1 MASSII
7 WFRRDLRLADNAAL
21 SAAIRQGE
29 VIPAFVIDPALLNS
43 DRVGAKRLAWLAAN
57 LRALDR
63 SLRERGSQLVVRRG
77 EPAAE
82 LIKLARETN
91 ATNVFFN
98 LDLTPYAR
106 KRDQRVAL
114 ELEQNGITV
123 ESFDDMTVHHPEEVV
138 TQTGR
143 PYQVFTA
150 FKKAWLALP
159 KPAADDVEAP
169 PDQMP
174 LPEDLRHRA
183 ASLWDCERFRL
194 ARPRFADR
202 ASRSNL
208 DLVKEDCF
216 VVLRTPRND
225 ASLELPA
232 AGEAA
237 ALDRLNDFLEE
248 TIYGYGAGRNQL
260 DRTATSFLSPYLR
273 FGALS
278 IRQAYWGAK
287 AAIDLAPVGRDNISP
302 GQVNNLPHHSAEA
315 WLNELIWREFYMALL
330 YHFPHTIEQ
339 PLREQFADF
348 EWLDDYAAFIAWC
361 EGRTGYPVVDAALR
375 QLTATGWMHN
385 RARMIVASFLT
396 KDLLI
401 DWRKGERYFMQQLID
416 GDSASN
422 VGGWQWAA
430 GVGADAQPFFRVFNP
445 TLQGQRFDPAGV
457 FVKQWLP
464 ELRGVP
470 IEYVHEPWKLSVSDQ
485 REYGVLIG
493 RDYPAPI
500 VDHGFA
506 RDRALRHYRHSC
518 NLRLAVNS

>member
-1 MASSII
+1 MTRSII

-21 SAAIRQGE
+21 LAGIRQGE
-29 VIPAFVIDPALLNS
+29 VIPAFVIDPVLLQS
-43 DRVGAKRLAWLAAN
+43 DRVGPKRVAWLAAN
-57 LRALDR
+57 VRELDR
-63 SLRERGSQLVVRRG
+63 SLRARGSQLIVRRG

-82 LIKLARETN
+82 LIRLARETH

-98 LDLTPYAR
+98 LDLTPFAR
-106 KRDQRVAL
+106 RRDQRVAL

-123 ESFDDMTVHHPEEVV
+123 ESFDDLTVHHPEEVV

-159 KPAADDVEAP
+159 KPSTDETATLPE
-169 PDQMP
+169 QMP
-174 LPEDLRHRA
+174 LSMKVS
-183 ASLWDCERFRL
+183 SLPIDFDEV
-194 ARPRFADR
+194 D
-202 ASRSNL
+202 
-208 DLVKEDCF
+208 
-216 VVLRTPRND
+216 
-225 ASLELPA
+225 ELPA

-237 ALDRLNDFLEE
+237 AFDRLNDFLDE
-248 TIYGYGAGRNQL
+248 TVYGYGTGRNLL
-260 DRTATSFLSPYLR
+260 DRQATSFLSPYLR

-278 IRQAYWGAK
+278 IRQVYWGAK
-287 AAIDLAPVGRDNISP
+287 AAIDLATSKEAKS
-302 GQVNNLPHHSAEA
+302 SAEA
-315 WLNELIWREFYMALL
+315 WLSELIWREFYQALV
-330 YHFPHTIEQ
+330 YHFPHTIER
-339 PLREQFADF
+339 PLREQFAHF
-348 EWLDDYAAFIAWC
+348 EWLDDEESFAAWR
-361 EGRTGYPVVDAALR
+361 EGRTGYPVVDAAMRMLN
-375 QLTATGWMHN
+375 ATGWMHN

-401 DWRKGERYFMQQLID
+401 DWRIGERYFMQHLID

-470 IEYVHEPWKLSVSDQ
+470 IELIHEPWKLSASDQ
-485 REYGVLIG
+485 QQYGVIIG
-493 RDYPAPI
+493 TDYPAPI

-506 RDRALRHYRHSC
+506 RDRALRHYRHSR
-518 NLRLAVNS
+518 NLGLASSN

>member
-1 MASSII
+1 MTRSIV

-21 SAAIRQGE
+21 LAGIQQGE

-43 DRVGAKRLAWLAAN
+43 DRVGSKRIAWLAAN
-57 LRALDR
+57 VRELDRALRA
-63 SLRERGSQLVVRRG
+63 RGSRLIVRRG
-77 EPAAE
+77 ESAAE
-82 LIKLARETN
+82 LIKLARETQ

-114 ELEQNGITV
+114 ELEQNRHTV
-123 ESFDDMTVHHPEEVV
+123 EAFDDMTVHHPEEVV

-159 KPAADDVEAP
+159 KPAEDKTETLP
-169 PDQMP
+169 EQMP
-174 LPEDLRHRA
+174 LPKELRH
-183 ASLWDCERFRL
+183 CERFAPSAPPLRGQ
-194 ARPRFADR
+194 
-202 ASRSNL
+202 SVRSNL
-208 DLVKEDCF
+208 SLPDRDCF
-216 VVLRTPRND
+216 VALQTPRND
-225 ASLELPA
+225 AGLELPP
-232 AGEAA
+232 AGEGAG
-237 ALDRLNDFLEE
+237 LDRLNGFVEE
-248 TIYGYGAGRNQL
+248 TIYGYGTGRNQL
-260 DRTATSFLSPYLR
+260 AQNATSFLSPYLR

-287 AAIDLAPVGRDNISP
+287 AAIDLADSKEAKTG
-302 GQVNNLPHHSAEA
+302 AEA
-315 WLNELIWREFYMALL
+315 WLNELIWREFYQALL

-339 PLREQFADF
+339 PLREQFATCG
-348 EWLDDYAAFIAWC
+348 WLDDYATFIAWC
-361 EGRTGYPVVDAALR
+361 EGRTGYPVVDAAMRMLN
-375 QLTATGWMHN
+375 ATGWMHN

-445 TLQGQRFDPAGV
+445 TLQGQRFDPEGV

-464 ELRGVP
+464 ELRNVP
-470 IEYVHEPWKLSVSDQ
+470 IEYVHEPWKLSASDQ
-485 REYGVLIG
+485 RKYGVSLG
-493 RDYPAPI
+493 RDYPTPI
-500 VDHGFA
+500 VDHAFA
-506 RDRALRHYRHSC
+506 RDRALRHYRNNR
-518 NLRLAVNS
+518 NLRLAVNN

>member
-1 MASSII
+1 MAHSIV

-21 SAAIRQGE
+21 LAAIRQGE

-43 DRVGAKRLAWLAAN
+43 DRVGSKRVAWLAAN

-63 SLRERGSQLVVRRG
+63 SLRERGSQLIVRRG

-82 LIKLARETN
+82 LIKLARETQ

-106 KRDQRVAL
+106 QRDQRVAL
-114 ELEQNGITV
+114 ELEQNGLAV
-123 ESFDDMTVHHPEEVV
+123 ESFDDMTVHHPEDVV
-138 TQTGR
+138 TGTGR

-159 KPAADDVEAP
+159 KPAADEAAALP
-169 PDQMP
+169 ERMP
-174 LPEDLRHRA
+174 LSVSVP
-183 ASLWDCERFRL
+183 SL
-194 ARPRFADR
+194 
-202 ASRSNL
+202 
-208 DLVKEDCF
+208 
-216 VVLRTPRND
+216 T
-225 ASLELPA
+225 LEMDDVFEVPA
-232 AGEAA
+232 AGEGA

-260 DRTATSFLSPYLR
+260 DRNATSFLSPYLR

-287 AAIDLAPVGRDNISP
+287 AAIDLADDKEAQVG
-302 GQVNNLPHHSAEA
+302 AEA
-315 WLNELIWREFYMALL
+315 WLNELIWREFYQALL

-361 EGRTGYPVVDAALR
+361 EGRTGYPVVDAAMRMLN
-375 QLTATGWMHN
+375 ATGWMHN

-401 DWRKGERYFMQQLID
+401 DWRKGERYFMQHLID

-445 TLQGQRFDPAGV
+445 TLQGQRFDPDGV

-470 IEYVHEPWKLSVSDQ
+470 IEYVHEPWKLSASDQ
-485 REYGVLIG
+485 QRYGVTIG

-506 RDRALRHYRHSC
+506 RDRALRHYRNTS
-518 NLRLAVNS
+518 NSRLAVTA

>member
-1 MASSII
+1 LI
-7 WFRRDLRLADNAAL
+7 
-21 SAAIRQGE
+21 AAIRQGE
-29 VIPAFVIDPALLNS
+29 VIPAFVIDPVLLKS
-43 DRVGAKRLAWLAAN
+43 DRVGPQRVAWLAAN
-57 LRALDR
+57 LRELDR
-63 SLRERGSQLVVRRG
+63 SLRERGSQLIVRRG

-82 LIKLARETN
+82 LIKLARETQ

-114 ELEQNGITV
+114 ELEQNGIAV
-123 ESFDDMTVHHPEEVV
+123 ESFDDMTLHHPEEVV
-138 TQTGR
+138 TVTGR

-159 KPAADDVEAP
+159 KVAADDVEALP
-169 PDQMP
+169 EQMP
-174 LPEDLRHRA
+174 LPEEVGHRA
-183 ASLWDCERFRL
+183 ASLW
-194 ARPRFADR
+194 
-202 ASRSNL
+202 
-208 DLVKEDCF
+208 DCF

-225 ASLELPA
+225 ASIELPE
-232 AGEAA
+232 AGESA
-237 ALDRLNDFLEE
+237 ALDRLNEFLEE
-248 TIYGYGAGRNQL
+248 TIYGYGTGRNLL
-260 DRTATSFLSPYLR
+260 DRKATSFLSPYLR

-287 AAIDLAPVGRDNISP
+287 AAIDLATSKEAQAG
-302 GQVNNLPHHSAEA
+302 AEA

-339 PLREQFADF
+339 PLREQFANF
-348 EWLDDYAAFIAWC
+348 EWLDDHAAFTAWC
-361 EGRTGYPVVDAALR
+361 EGHTGYPVVDAAMR
-375 QLTATGWMHN
+375 MMNATGWMHN

-445 TLQGQRFDPAGV
+445 TLQGQRFDPKGV

-470 IEYVHEPWKLSVSDQ
+470 IELVHEPWKLSAGDQ
-485 REYGVLIG
+485 QEYGVIIE
-493 RDYPAPI
+493 RDYPSPI

-506 RDRALRHYRHSC
+506 RDRALRHYRNNS
-518 NLRLAVNS
+518 NLRLAVNN

>member
-1 MASSII
+1 MARSIV

-21 SAAIRQGE
+21 IAAIRQGE
-29 VIPAFVIDPALLNS
+29 VIPAFVIDPVLLNS
-43 DRVGAKRLAWLAAN
+43 DRVGSKRVAWLAAN
-57 LRALDR
+57 LRELDCV
-63 SLRERGSQLVVRRG
+63 LRERGSQLIVRRG
-77 EPAAE
+77 EPATE
-82 LIKLARETN
+82 LIKLARETQ

-106 KRDQRVAL
+106 RRDQRVAL
-114 ELEQNGITV
+114 ELERNGLTV
-123 ESFDDMTVHHPEEVV
+123 ESFDDMTVHQPEEVV
-138 TQTGR
+138 TLTGR
-143 PYQVFTA
+143 PYQVFTV

-159 KPAADDVEAP
+159 KPSADEAEALP
-169 PDQMP
+169 EHMP
-174 LPEDLRHRA
+174 LPVSIS
-183 ASLWDCERFRL
+183 SL
-194 ARPRFADR
+194 A
-202 ASRSNL
+202 L
-208 DLVKEDCF
+208 DGAE
-216 VVLRTPRND
+216 
-225 ASLELPA
+225 AIELPE
-232 AGEAA
+232 AGEVA

-248 TIYGYGAGRNQL
+248 TIYGYGTGRNLL
-260 DRTATSFLSPYLR
+260 DRAATSFLSPYLR

-287 AAIDLAPVGRDNISP
+287 GAIDLADSKEASAG
-302 GQVNNLPHHSAEA
+302 AEA
-315 WLNELIWREFYMALL
+315 WRNELIWREFYLALL

-339 PLREQFADF
+339 PLREQFANF
-348 EWLDDYAAFIAWC
+348 EWLDDYGAFVSWC
-361 EGRTGYPVVDAALR
+361 EGRTGYPVVDAAMRMLN
-375 QLTATGWMHN
+375 ATGWMHN

-422 VGGWQWAA
+422 MGGWQWAA

-470 IEYVHEPWKLSVSDQ
+470 IELVHEPWKLSASDQ
-485 REYGVLIG
+485 RKYGVILG

-500 VDHGFA
+500 VDHAFA
-506 RDRALRHYRHSC
+506 RDRALRHYRQRHSKL
-518 NLRLAVNS
+518 NLTVMER